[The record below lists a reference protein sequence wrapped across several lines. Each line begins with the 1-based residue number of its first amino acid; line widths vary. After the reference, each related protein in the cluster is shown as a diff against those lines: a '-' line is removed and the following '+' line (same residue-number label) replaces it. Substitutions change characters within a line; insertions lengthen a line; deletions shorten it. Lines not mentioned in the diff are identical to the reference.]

1 MSQIDKVKGRNTTLR
16 YWLSV
21 VVSLI
26 VLCVGTIISDYRA
39 NTLDEIT
46 VLAILTVVLGLV
58 LAGVLQTSIN
68 QNTQEMGEL

>member
-39 NTLDEIT
+39 DKME
-46 VLAILTVVLGLV
+46 
-58 LAGVLQTSIN
+58 
-68 QNTQEMGEL
+68 EL

>member
-39 NTLDEIT
+39 DKMDEIT
-46 VLAILTVVLGLV
+46 VLAIISTVLGLV
-58 LAGVLQTSIN
+58 LAGVIQAIIN
-68 QNTQEMGEL
+68 QNTQKMEEL

>member
-1 MSQIDKVKGRNTTLR
+1 MSQIDKVKGHNTTLR

-39 NTLDEIT
+39 DKMDEIT
-46 VLAILTVVLGLV
+46 VLAIISTVIGLV
-58 LAGVLQTSIN
+58 LAGVIQAIIN
-68 QNTQEMGEL
+68 QNTQKMEEL